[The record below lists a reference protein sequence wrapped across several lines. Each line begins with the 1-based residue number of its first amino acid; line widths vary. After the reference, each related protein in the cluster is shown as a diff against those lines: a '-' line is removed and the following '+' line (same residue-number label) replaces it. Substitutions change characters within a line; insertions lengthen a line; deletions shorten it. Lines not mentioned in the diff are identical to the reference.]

1 MYEKARETIRSDR
14 EQNLYSA
21 VTLDM
26 RIREKLYAT
35 GIKLPRILNDTAFL
49 GCLGPSYADSFLE
62 QLYWL
67 HVFVGSPNSGMQLHH
82 DDLDTHVW
90 GIQLSGSKS
99 FVFCDPAAGKDERGG
114 IYTQSEIEQKSP
126 VDGFAVD
133 HGRFPDAVTDARC
146 FHATARPG
154 DLVYWPSRWWHQSKN
169 NDGDVLSIA
178 LSGMHVNKRKL
189 GDFLHKIQGHWGIRG
204 AFHGRVET
212 CLRHGV

>member
-1 MYEKARETIRSDR
+1 MK
-14 EQNLYSA
+14 
-21 VTLDM
+21 
-26 RIREKLYAT
+26 IREKLYAT
-35 GIKLPRILNDTAFL
+35 GIKLPNTLNDTAFL
-49 GCLGPSYADSFLE
+49 NCLGSEYADAFLE

-99 FVFCDPAAGKDERGG
+99 FVFCDPTGGKDGRGDVYASG
-114 IYTQSEIEQKSP
+114 GEQSSP
-126 VDGFAVD
+126 IDGFAVD
-133 HGRFPDAVTDARC
+133 HERFPDAVASARC

-178 LSGMHVNKRKL
+178 LSGMHVNLRKI
-189 GDFLHKIQGHWGIRG
+189 GEFMHKVRGHWNIRG
-204 AFHGRVET
+204 EFSIKVEA
-212 CLRHGV
+212 CLRQERE